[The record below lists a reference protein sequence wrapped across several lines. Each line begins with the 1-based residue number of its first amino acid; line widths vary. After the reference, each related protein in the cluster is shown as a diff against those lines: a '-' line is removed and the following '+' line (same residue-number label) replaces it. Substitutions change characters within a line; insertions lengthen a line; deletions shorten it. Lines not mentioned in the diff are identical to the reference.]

1 MDVTLML
8 NKRELAY
15 WCVVNDRKLYLL
27 DNVIPLLEESELIF
41 NTDSAR
47 VIGEYLGRPVYWL
60 ETSDC
65 SHSDD
70 FYTQRELLGGDQTL
84 FDLAGRATQLSHMLH
99 TQGFCS
105 VCGGSATLADD
116 QFAMVCQQCSHA
128 QYPRVS
134 PCVIVAVRK
143 NDQILLAQ
151 HPRHK
156 SGIYTVIAGF
166 VEAGETLEQC
176 VAREVEEET
185 GIQVHNI
192 RYFSS
197 QPWAFPSNI
206 MMAFLADYESG
217 ELKPDYEELSDA
229 IWAKATELPAIAP
242 KGTVARV
249 LIDKTID
256 LIKATKHI

>member
-1 MDVTLML
+1 ML

-27 DNVIPLLEESELIF
+27 DNAIPLLEKSELTF

-47 VIGEYLGRPVYWL
+47 VIGEYLDHPVYWL
-60 ETSDC
+60 EANNC
-65 SHSDD
+65 LHSDD
-70 FYTQRELLGGDQTL
+70 FYTQRELLGIDQAL

-99 TQGFCS
+99 TQSFCS
-105 VCGGSATLADD
+105 VCGGAAVLAGD
-116 QFAMVCQQCSHA
+116 QFAMVCQQCSNA

-134 PCVIVAVRK
+134 PCIIVAVRK
-143 NDQILLAQ
+143 EDQILLAQ

-156 SGIYTVIAGF
+156 TGIYTVIAGF

-185 GIQVHNI
+185 GIQVKNI

-217 ELKPDYEELSDA
+217 EINPDYEELSDA
-229 IWAKATELPAIAP
+229 IWAKAADLPAIAP
-242 KGTVARV
+242 KGTIARV
-249 LIDKTID
+249 LIDETLD
-256 LIKATKHI
+256 LIKATKHIQNL